1 MPPQLEWVHSA
12 SEDDN
17 VKSVTLLYP
26 APRRYTAYGLE
37 TVGYRDHVLF
47 PIDVVL
53 AKAGMPLNAELS
65 LDLLVCSSICV
76 PKHFDLK
83 LALPAGASKPSA
95 EAPLLRAARDQLPTD
110 PDNAGLLLRGVKND
124 GQNLTFTIASREAL
138 VQPDVFVENA
148 KSIGFG
154 APKIQVDPHGH
165 SADLTVAVVDTLPAE
180 TALAGMPLTLTF
192 INGNDAVE
200 IKAIA
205 PKAVLAPP
213 PPAPQIVSFG
223 MALLF
228 ALIGGLILN
237 LMPCVLPV
245 LSMKILSV
253 TSHGGG
259 EASRVRHSFI
269 ITGAGIV
276 FSFLVLA
283 GITAT
288 LKSFGMALGWGV
300 QFQQPFFLMFLVLIL
315 TFFSAN
321 LWDLF
326 DIPLPRFLA
335 DRVDPSYHPKLAGDF
350 ATGAFAT
357 LLATPCS
364 APFLGTAVSFA
375 LGSGTEQIFLI
386 FLMLGLGMALPYL
399 GVALFPRLATS
410 LPKPGIWMIHL
421 RRLLGGALA
430 LTAVWLIW
438 VLAAQITV
446 VYAVGFG
453 VFMGLVGVLLV
464 LKKCGLRKSLIT
476 IGLLEV
482 CVLAMMLGTT
492 GALKPKNTAAEVD
505 RQWLSYSPSTLRAD
519 IAEGKTVFLDVTA
532 DWCLTCK
539 ANMKFTLSQA
549 EVAEHLFHSDVVA
562 MQANWTNPDPAI
574 TDLLQKYGRYGIPF
588 NAVFGPAAP
597 EGIILPELLTSSLVL
612 DALAKAAASSPP

>member
-1 MPPQLEWVHSA
+1 MLRPVLLLLALLLPAQAFALSSDWVAEDVASARLVSDSDTVGTGAQIGLGLEVRLANGWHSYWRSPGAAGVPPQLEWVHSA

-213 PPAPQIVSFG
+213 PPAPQ
-223 MALLF
+223 
-228 ALIGGLILN
+228 
-237 LMPCVLPV
+237 
-245 LSMKILSV
+245 
-253 TSHGGG
+253 H
-259 EASRVRHSFI
+259 SRPPPH
-269 ITGAGIV
+269 
-276 FSFLVLA
+276 
-283 GITAT
+283 TA
-288 LKSFGMALGWGV
+288 AAHRA
-300 QFQQPFFLMFLVLIL
+300 
-315 TFFSAN
+315 AN
-321 LWDLF
+321 RR
-326 DIPLPRFLA
+326 P
-335 DRVDPSYHPKLAGDF
+335 DRARENHDQSP
-350 ATGAFAT
+350 
-357 LLATPCS
+357 
-364 APFLGTAVSFA
+364 
-375 LGSGTEQIFLI
+375 
-386 FLMLGLGMALPYL
+386 
-399 GVALFPRLATS
+399 
-410 LPKPGIWMIHL
+410 
-421 RRLLGGALA
+421 
-430 LTAVWLIW
+430 
-438 VLAAQITV
+438 AAQ
-446 VYAVGFG
+446 
-453 VFMGLVGVLLV
+453 
-464 LKKCGLRKSLIT
+464 S
-476 IGLLEV
+476 
-482 CVLAMMLGTT
+482 
-492 GALKPKNTAAEVD
+492 
-505 RQWLSYSPSTLRAD
+505 
-519 IAEGKTVFLDVTA
+519 
-532 DWCLTCK
+532 
-539 ANMKFTLSQA
+539 
-549 EVAEHLFHSDVVA
+549 
-562 MQANWTNPDPAI
+562 
-574 TDLLQKYGRYGIPF
+574 
-588 NAVFGPAAP
+588 
-597 EGIILPELLTSSLVL
+597 
-612 DALAKAAASSPP
+612 AASSHDPASPAATASPARRCAVPAPRQY